1 MMKQLLFLYFIS
13 LTTLTF
19 GQKTYIRRD
28 SFDNWQLSLSKKQNK
43 NVLDYYLLLPGVLFD
58 CERGLK
64 FDEEGRKS
72 KIKLLDIR
80 NGYIE
85 FTGTYNNL
93 TIALFKDTLNRKD
106 FIAISSNVS
115 GRGTSCGGFNMIMEF
130 LQDTVAWK
138 YRNDLLPSK
147 NEEKPY
153 LEKYY
158 SDLNDMNPY
167 FELPRYGLIVALREE
182 GSEKPVY
189 RMKWTGT
196 RFEIIN

>member
-1 MMKQLLFLYFIS
+1 VRK
-13 LTTLTF
+13 
-19 GQKTYIRRD
+19 D
-28 SFDNWQLSLSKKQNK
+28 SFDNWQVSLAKKQNK

-64 FDEEGRKS
+64 FDEDGRKS

-85 FTGTYNNL
+85 FTGSYSNL

-106 FIAISSNVS
+106 FIAVSSNAS
-115 GRGTSCGGFNMIMEF
+115 GRGTNCGGFNMIMEF
-130 LQDTVAWK
+130 LQDTIAWK

-147 NEEKPY
+147 SQEKPY

-158 SDLNDMNPY
+158 SDLNDMSPY
-167 FELPRYGLIVALREE
+167 FQLPRYGLIVILREE